1 MELSFTPL
9 THRISESRSILL
21 VSHNRPDGDAIG
33 SLIGLGLLLEKCGKT
48 VRMINADAVPESL
61 GFLPASDRVEA
72 PASAKE
78 AGMDHDLMISLDSAG
93 HDRIADSVWDLRN
106 GVDLINIDHHV
117 SNSEYGDFNYVD
129 SLSPAAGQIVFQ
141 LAEAAGWE
149 LTPDIAAN
157 LYAAISTDTGSFR
170 YPSTSSETYRIV
182 TELVKV
188 GVDVGEIN
196 RQLYDSFPLR
206 RVKVMSEMLNGLRIE
221 ADGRCASVSLPLS
234 ISEKLGL
241 KTGDTE
247 GVIDVIRSIDSV
259 IIAVFFEEL
268 PDGRIRVSSRSKETR
283 YGVGDICSVF
293 GGGGHTLA
301 AGARLPGPL
310 KVAEDRFLAEVI
322 RRLNEN

>member
-9 THRISESRSILL
+9 ISRISESRSILL

-33 SLIGLGLLLEKCGKT
+33 SLVGLGLLLEGCGKT

-61 GFLPASDRVEA
+61 AFLPASGRVEL
-72 PASAKE
+72 PAAVTELS
-78 AGMDHDLMISLDSAG
+78 HDLMISLDSAG
-93 HDRIADSVWDLRN
+93 HDRIADSVWELRN

-117 SNSEYGDFNYVD
+117 SNSAYGDFNYID
-129 SLSPAAGQIVFQ
+129 SASPATGQIVSQ
-141 LAEAAGWE
+141 LANAAGWTV
-149 LTPDIAAN
+149 TPDIAGN

-170 YPSTSSETYRIV
+170 YPSTSAETYRIV
-182 TELVKV
+182 AELVQA

-196 RQLYDSFPLR
+196 RQLYDSFPIR
-206 RVKVMSEMLNGLRIE
+206 RVEVMREMLNGMRIE
-221 ADGRCASVSLPLS
+221 AGGRCASVSLPLR
-234 ISEKLGL
+234 ITKKLGL

-247 GVIDVIRSIDSV
+247 GVIDVIRAIDTV

-268 PDGRIRVSSRSKETR
+268 SDGKIRVSSRSKDVN
-283 YGVGDICSVF
+283 YGVGDICNVF

-310 KVAEDRFLAEVI
+310 QVAEDRFLSEVI
-322 RRLNEN
+322 KRLDEN